1 MDKLDKAFEVDP
13 GSWYARRYLS
23 YLRRKHGEHWRYYV
37 PGESHF
43 ENFCHFWRVI
53 LLWETWDQFWMAKL
67 GRIPL
72 WGIMAAL
79 AYLGF
84 AIAFPIPVLG
94 VTGIIIGAV
103 ALVIGAGE
111 GLVRADK
118 WYESRLSWKTRDKIE
133 TGVKF
138 SLLGLLVTGL
148 LGCIVWLFVVD
159 LRFSLTV
166 VGVLAGGAAVIYLGY
181 RALLAVPEPV
191 YQAVGNF
198 GSNVVLPRLSRTVAR
213 PTRQT
218 ASFLWEFIR
227 SAKHKICPRVIF
239 RGWE

>member
-13 GSWYARRYLS
+13 ESWYARRYLS
-23 YLRRKHGEHWRYYV
+23 YLRRKRGEYWRYHV
-37 PGESHF
+37 PSDSHF

-53 LLWETWDQFWMAKL
+53 LIWETWEQFWAARI

-72 WGIMAAL
+72 WAIVAAL
-79 AYLGF
+79 AYIGV
-84 AIAFPIPVLG
+84 AIAFPIPVL
-94 VTGIIIGAV
+94 VTGIVIVGLV
-103 ALVIGAGE
+103 AFVIGAGE
-111 GLVRADK
+111 GLVRAVN
-118 WYESRLSWKTRDKIE
+118 WYESHLAYETREKIG
-133 TGVKF
+133 TIVKF
-138 SLLGLLVTGL
+138 SLIGLLATGL
-148 LGCIVWLFVVD
+148 LAFIVWLFVVD
-159 LRFSLTV
+159 LWFMITV
-166 VGVLAGGAAVIYLGY
+166 AGVLLGGAVGIYLGY
-181 RALLAVPEPV
+181 RALLAIPEPV